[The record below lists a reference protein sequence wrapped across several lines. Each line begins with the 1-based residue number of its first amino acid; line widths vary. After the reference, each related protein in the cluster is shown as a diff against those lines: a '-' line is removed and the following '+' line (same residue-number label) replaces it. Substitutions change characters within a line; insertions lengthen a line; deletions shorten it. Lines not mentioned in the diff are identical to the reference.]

1 MHREKRWVALTLCLY
16 SKSVHPWL
24 SSYSGSFFVIQLML
38 FRAAVLVN
46 STANLISCFMA
57 DLQPNTLKENMAA
70 VLSLLATQGLVN
82 KAVKQIMYAYT

>member
-1 MHREKRWVALTLCLY
+1 MVYSYFMSLWQVLTPVAVVILGFL
-16 SKSVHPWL
+16 
-24 SSYSGSFFVIQLML
+24 FVIQLML
-38 FRAAVLVN
+38 FTAAVLVN

-82 KAVKQIMYAYT
+82 KAIKQITYAYT